1 MKIKIMNIKYKFEII
16 EKIATVKE
24 RLKNYPQ
31 TRPKRPVK
39 YINLDERLYFTSLVS
54 KHLERFTTI

>member
-1 MKIKIMNIKYKFEII
+1 MKIKVMNIKYKFEII

-24 RLKNYPQ
+24 HLKNHPQ

-39 YINLDERLYFTSLVS
+39 YINLDEGLYFTSLV
-54 KHLERFTTI
+54 